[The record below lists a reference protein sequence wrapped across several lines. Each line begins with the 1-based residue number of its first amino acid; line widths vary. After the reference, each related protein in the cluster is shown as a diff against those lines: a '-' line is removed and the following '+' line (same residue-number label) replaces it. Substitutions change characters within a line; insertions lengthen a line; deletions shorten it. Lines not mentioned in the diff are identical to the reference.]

1 MTKSQRIQLLY
12 LLGAALWGCLIFY
25 LSSLPDLKSAL
36 PSWQDFILRK
46 IAHISVFLILTYF
59 LLSSLV
65 KYTRFFIY
73 FVIAAAILYAWL
85 DEFHQAYV
93 PFRVGSARDI
103 LIDSFGVLLGVWIY
117 RYLPPDKII
126 NKLKK

>member
-1 MTKSQRIQLLY
+1 MTKSQKIQFLY

-73 FVIAAAILYAWL
+73 FVIVAAILYAWL

-93 PFRVGSARDI
+93 PLRFGSARDI
-103 LIDSFGVLLGVWIY
+103 LIDSVGVFFGVLFY
-117 RYLPPDKII
+117 RYLPPDKIFRKI
-126 NKLKK
+126 SK